1 MKFGNGEISISNENK
16 IIKSQENKKNYEY
29 LLFFDSRRLTTDEL
43 DYQDTILNNLI
54 ELFKKQNITYIAIS
68 RPKNLTI
75 FATLLNFLKLN
86 SELKFKN
93 LVTNLGFVDLTPKKQ
108 SNIDDML
115 FQINQFYNFDGEI
128 IEKENYEL
136 NGGEIE
142 SMKVLEYSTKYILYI
157 NSILIESFEK
167 IFLINTPIISENIK
181 IDRIRPKS
189 FFEQIKLTNELI
201 ENILKLDKKYELID
215 VKSVDKTFDAV
226 HFNRHGH
233 MEVFNLIKNK
243 INY

>member
-1 MKFGNGEISISNENK
+1 MNFGNGEISTSNENK
-16 IIKSQENKKNYEY
+16 VIKSQEDKKNYEY
-29 LLFFDSRRLTTDEL
+29 LLFFDSRGLTTDEL

-54 ELFKKQNITYIAIS
+54 ELFKKKNITYIAIS

-93 LVTNLGFVDLTPKKQ
+93 LITNLGFVDLTPKKQ

-115 FQINQFYNFDGEI
+115 YQINQFYHFDGKI

-136 NGGEIE
+136 SGGGTE
-142 SMKVLEYSTKYILYI
+142 SMKVLDYSTEYILYT
-157 NSILIESFEK
+157 NSILIEKFEK

-189 FFEQIKLTNELI
+189 FFKQLKKTNELI
-201 ENILKLDKKYELID
+201 EKILILDKKYELID
-215 VKSVDKTFDAV
+215 IKSINKTFDAV
-226 HFNRHGH
+226 HFNRYGH
-233 MEVFNLIKNK
+233 KDVFNLIKNK
-243 INY
+243 ID